1 MLRGSSWIGSRM
13 TKFLSRLWAEDVA
26 QDLAEYALLL
36 FLISM
41 TLVSAVGSL
50 AAKVNSVYSTTSTHM
65 AVSTRSASLTGGSS
79 SFSSSGPANTPLSSN
94 RAKQPKQD
102 N

>member
-1 MLRGSSWIGSRM
+1 M

-36 FLISM
+36 FMVCM
-41 TLVSAVGSL
+41 TAVSAVNGL

-65 AVSTRSASLTGGSS
+65 AVATSSASLTGGSS
-79 SFSSSGPANTPLSSN
+79 SFSSAGPANTPLKS
-94 RAKQPKQD
+94 QD
-102 N
+102 KKKDEQDD